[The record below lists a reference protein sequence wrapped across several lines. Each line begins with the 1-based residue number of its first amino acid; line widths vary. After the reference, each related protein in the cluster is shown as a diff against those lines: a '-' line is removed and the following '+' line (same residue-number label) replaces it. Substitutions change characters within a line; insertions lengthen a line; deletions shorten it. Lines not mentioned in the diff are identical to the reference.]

1 MYFLYHYTSI
11 DGFMGIFS
19 KCTKNNPEIT
29 MRATHSMFLNDP
41 SEYKLGRSICKESLL
56 YVEDELKIPQKK
68 RLSNSFFSSEEERY
82 QETMDYIYSTMPHTI
97 DWGLPYLFSLSENN
111 DSLPMWTTYAKN
123 GQGLALGFGRTE
135 LETYNNIKMGKC
147 CYNVATDE
155 EYMVRYNRIKNRWR
169 ELYANRSNIEKLG
182 LSKLVCD
189 ASHLAFREECPYIK
203 HHGYDY
209 EREVRCIAVKDK
221 DNNNEDIILYRNSN
235 NLIIPYV
242 ERRFRVNCLKR
253 IVIGPCADKEKIRT
267 SLRMFLKD
275 KIKNIKDFDIGYSNI
290 PYRG

>member
-1 MYFLYHYTSI
+1 
-11 DGFMGIFS
+11 
-19 KCTKNNPEIT
+19 

-56 YVEDELKIPQKK
+56 YVEDELKIPQNK

-123 GQGLALGFGRTE
+123 GQGLALGFDRTE
-135 LETYNNIKMGKC
+135 LGTYNNIKMGKC

-169 ELYANRSNIEKLG
+169 ELYAKRSNIEKLG
-182 LSKLVCD
+182 LSELVCN
-189 ASHLAFREECPYIK
+189 ASRLVFREEYPYIK

-242 ERRFRVNCLKR
+242 ERRFSVNCLKR

-267 SLRMFLKD
+267 SLRMFLMD
-275 KIKNIKDFDIGYSNI
+275 KIKNIKGFDIGYSNI